1 MIHHA
6 VPVAELILAN
16 ARVRTLDPVR
26 PAATCIAIVDGTIVS
41 VGDHH
46 DVAPWRGAGTEVI
59 DLRGAALLPG
69 LVDSHLHPFL
79 GSEQARGADLTGL
92 HTLEEVLAALRRER
106 LRCGDGEW
114 VRGFALMYEAFDLAG
129 IRAEVIDDAVGGS
142 PALLHF
148 YDFHTALASTAAL
161 VLAGVDGPRSFAE
174 EAEIVCIDGI
184 PTGELREAAAISLVT
199 DVMPEPSDEERLV
212 MLRETFRAMNASGLT
227 GAHVMVGD
235 PALLDTCREL
245 EARGWLTMRFVV
257 PMHCEP
263 DVTEEQIEQRLAVV
277 AERGNRWRA
286 GSAKFFIDG
295 VVETGTS
302 WLLEPDDNGR
312 GLHPFWPD
320 PARYADTVGRFAR
333 AGFQCITHAVGD
345 RAVRAALDAYRAAG
359 AAPGVRHRIEHIET
373 LDDTDLPRFAGE
385 NVVASM
391 QPIHLEPMRY
401 GRGDPWSRA
410 LGPERC
416 DRAFRT
422 RDLLD
427 SGATVSLGSD
437 WPVARFDPRRGM
449 AWARLRREP
458 KCPDV
463 APYGAGQVLTALE
476 TLAGYT
482 TAAAAAVGE
491 QHLNGRIAP
500 GFRAD
505 LTAMAADPVDTDA
518 DDLVDVPVVLTVVD
532 GEIVH
537 RGEGL

>member
-1 MIHHA
+1 
-6 VPVAELILAN
+6 
-16 ARVRTLDPVR
+16 
-26 PAATCIAIVDGTIVS
+26 
-41 VGDHH
+41 
-46 DVAPWRGAGTEVI
+46 
-59 DLRGAALLPG
+59 LLPG

-79 GSEQARGADLTGL
+79 GTEQARGVDLTGL
-92 HTLEEVLAALRRER
+92 QTLPDVLAALRRER

-114 VRGFALMYEAFDLAG
+114 VRGYALMYEAFDDTG

-148 YDFHTALASTAAL
+148 YDFHTALASTVAL
-161 VLAGVDGPRSFAE
+161 RLAGVDGPRAFAE
-174 EAEIVCIDGI
+174 EAAIVCRDGI
-184 PTGELREAAAISLVT
+184 PTGELRENAAISVVG
-199 DVMPEPSDEERLV
+199 DVMPEPSDEERLA
-212 MLRETFRAMNASGLT
+212 LFRETFRKLNASGLT

-245 EARGWLTMRFVV
+245 EARGWLTLRFVV

-263 DVTEEQIEQRLAVV
+263 DVTEEQIEQRLAMV

-295 VVETGTS
+295 VVETGTA
-302 WLLEPDDNGR
+302 WLLEPDEHGR
-312 GLHPFWPD
+312 GLQPFWPD
-320 PARYADTVGRFAR
+320 PARYADVVGRFAR

-345 RAVRAALDAYRAAG
+345 RAVREALDAYRAAG
-359 AAPGVRHRIEHIET
+359 AASGVRHRIEHIET
-373 LDDTDLPRFAGE
+373 LADVDLPRFAAE

-391 QPIHLEPMRY
+391 QPIHLEPMRDD
-401 GRGDPWSRA
+401 RGDPWSRA
-410 LGPERC
+410 LGEDRC

-427 SGATVSLGSD
+427 SGATVALGSD

-458 KCPDV
+458 GRRDV
-463 APYGAGQVLTALE
+463 VPYLATQGLTAVE
-476 TLAGYT
+476 ALAGYT
-482 TAAAAAVGE
+482 TAAAATVCE
-491 QHLNGRIAP
+491 QHLNGRIAR

-505 LTAMAADPVDTDA
+505 LTAMGVDPVDTDG
-518 DDLVDVPVVLTVVD
+518 DDLLDVPVTLTVVD

-537 RGEGL
+537 RTEG

>member
-6 VPVAELILAN
+6 VPVADLILAN
-16 ARVRTLDPVR
+16 ARARTLDPVR
-26 PAATCIAIVDGTIVS
+26 PAAAWVAVVGGTIAC
-41 VGDHH
+41 VGDRQ
-46 DVAPWRGAGTEVI
+46 DVAPWRGADTQVV
-59 DLRGAALLPG
+59 DLRGGALLPG

-106 LRCGDGEW
+106 LRCGEDEW
-114 VRGFALMYEAFDLAG
+114 VRGYALMYEAFDQAG

-148 YDFHTALASTAAL
+148 YDFHTTLASTAAL
-161 VLAGVDGPRSFAE
+161 GLAGVDGPRSFAE
-174 EAEIVCIDGI
+174 EAEIVCIAGI
-184 PTGELREAAAISLVT
+184 PTGELREPAAISLVS
-199 DVMPEPSDEERLV
+199 DLMPEPTEEERLGWY
-212 MLRETFRAMNASGLT
+212 RDTFREMNASGLT

-235 PALLDTCREL
+235 PVLLDTCREL
-245 EARGWLTMRFVV
+245 EARGWLTMRLVV

-263 DVTEEQIEQRLAVV
+263 DVTEEQIEQRLAVL
-277 AERGNRWRA
+277 AEHGNRWRA

-312 GLHPFWPD
+312 ALHPFWPD
-320 PARYADTVGRFAR
+320 PTRYADTVGRFAR

-345 RAVRAALDAYRAAG
+345 RAVRAALDAYLAAG

-373 LDDTDLPRFAGE
+373 LDDADLPRFAAE
-385 NVVASM
+385 SVVASM
-391 QPIHLEPMRY
+391 QPIHLEPMRDD
-401 GRGDPWSRA
+401 RGDPWSRA

-427 SGATVSLGSD
+427 SGAIVALGSD

-458 KCPDV
+458 KCTDV

-482 TAAAAAVGE
+482 TAAAATVGE
-491 QHLNGRIAP
+491 QHLSGRIAP

-505 LTAMAADPVDTDA
+505 LTVMAADPVDADA
-518 DDLVDVPVVLTVVD
+518 DDLVDIPVVLTVVD

-537 RGEGL
+537 RAEG